1 MGVFDNFARNLRS
14 LCKQRGSIVS
24 ICDELGINRQ
34 QFSKYLSGET
44 FPRRKTFE
52 QISAYFGVSETD
64 LFLDPDQRLV
74 TFDASEAILMRNPV
88 FRDVVKELHTPQDVP
103 LDDGFYLTYMRATQ
117 EPDWIIRSVT
127 AIKKVGDTTQFRRLT
142 GWGEKRN
149 SLWRLSLG
157 NHRGLVLNRRG
168 VLYFAALDAFAS
180 KAPSLSIMQWT
191 PTKKPLLSGRCVAL
205 TKSGAD
211 ICDMVME
218 LLPAHTTLREAI
230 RQSGAMGKSDAAL
243 PMHIRQILV
252 NMPDRARQ

>member
-1 MGVFDNFARNLRS
+1 MGVFDNFARNLRR
-14 LCKQRGSIVS
+14 LCKQRGSIVQV
-24 ICDELGINRQ
+24 CKELDINRQ

-74 TFDASEAILMRNPV
+74 SFDAQEAMLMGDPV
-88 FRDVVKELHTPQDVP
+88 FRDVVKELHRPQDVP
-103 LDDGFYLTYMRATQ
+103 LDDGFYMTYMRAMQ

-127 AIKKVGDTTQFRRLT
+127 SIRKVGETTQFRRLT

-168 VLYFAALDAFAS
+168 VLYLAALDAFAS

-191 PTKKPLLSGRCVAL
+191 PTEVPLLKGRCVAL

-218 LLPAHTTLREAI
+218 LMPKETSLREAI
-230 RQSGAMGKSDAAL
+230 RKSGAMGASDAAL

-252 NMPDRARQ
+252 NMSDRSRW